1 MSGSSLAQRVARL
14 WGFLALV
21 VIILSLFPVPP
32 ASAVTITRL
41 LPSADSTN
49 FPVSLWN
56 SATDGCQVDA
66 IGFDELDE
74 FPHDGATTCRSID
87 VAGSANFEVVLPDIT
102 DNRLILSV
110 EAFATA
116 RVYRVLPNGVP
127 TNGLFRLELRT
138 GATDCDPTGSSTI
151 VFATA
156 MPYTALSR
164 NYAACSSRAWT
175 LADVNSL
182 QIRGSCEVGAD
193 ITGCSVTNVFVEITF
208 QEGDDG
214 GGGDGGGGGGVPRGW
229 NVKYPKSPGTCREIQ
244 IEDQRPVAALAILY
258 VWNFGDGQS
267 TTTTE
272 GLVNHTYETEGLY
285 TVKVRVQYTSGF
297 IDAAT
302 IKVNARGVECL
313 FTEFANDFF
322 PLLFGLVL
330 LMVVSSI
337 VVVSS
342 RRAKGSSKR
351 LLLNI
356 FLGTALVAVTIMVL
370 TVLYMAWQGI
380 RP

>member
-1 MSGSSLAQRVARL
+1 M
-14 WGFLALV
+14 
-21 VIILSLFPVPP
+21 
-32 ASAVTITRL
+32 
-41 LPSADSTN
+41 
-49 FPVSLWN
+49 
-56 SATDGCQVDA
+56 
-66 IGFDELDE
+66 
-74 FPHDGATTCRSID
+74 
-87 VAGSANFEVVLPDIT
+87 
-102 DNRLILSV
+102 
-110 EAFATA
+110 
-116 RVYRVLPNGVP
+116 
-127 TNGLFRLELRT
+127 
-138 GATDCDPTGSSTI
+138 
-151 VFATA
+151 
-156 MPYTALSR
+156 
-164 NYAACSSRAWT
+164 
-175 LADVNSL
+175 NSL